1 MKDEILVK
9 RYAEAFM
16 GYAQEET
23 GPNRIMQDLRNLK
36 RNILE
41 KNPEFL
47 ELLHSFEITYTEKCD
62 FLEQVMGEDFLP
74 QTKQFL
80 RLLLEKKRID
90 KLPDIVDFLITK
102 YLHPGQKDVLL
113 KTSYFLDNK
122 LIKEIEN
129 CLEEKFR
136 QKFKF
141 YIDLDAS
148 LLGGIQVIIGNTVI
162 DGSVKRRLEDLR
174 EKLNTVRV

>member
-16 GYAQEET
+16 GYTQEVT
-23 GPNRIMQDLRNLK
+23 VGRVIQDLRNLK

-47 ELLHSFEITYTEKCD
+47 AFLSSFEITSVEKCD
-62 FLEQVMGEDFLP
+62 FLEKVIGEDFLL

-90 KLPDIVDFLITK
+90 KLPDIIDFLTLK
-102 YLHPGQKDVLL
+102 YLHPGQKKVLL
-113 KTSYFLDNK
+113 KTSYFLNDE
-122 LIKEIEN
+122 LIEEIEN
-129 CLEEKFR
+129 CLEEKFH

-141 YIDLDAS
+141 YINLDAS

-174 EKLNTVRV
+174 EKLNTIMV